1 MLRKSKNN
9 SGDRLGDVPTD
20 VVVNALLTSLNL
32 LEKRD
37 RRLFPCR
44 ELFFVGAIRQQP
56 NFLQTAVHLFEQFL
70 VLGAAEIGLG
80 TLHLVYA
87 RLF

>member
-37 RRLFPCR
+37 RRPFSLP
-44 ELFFVGAIRQQP
+44 
-56 NFLQTAVHLFEQFL
+56 
-70 VLGAAEIGLG
+70 
-80 TLHLVYA
+80 
-87 RLF
+87 